1 LSFYLDAFLFFG
13 LGVVLF
19 ASSRYIEKRLPRYW
33 HRKHSVTAAL
43 LIAIFFDGTSVS
55 LYLDSTGTG
64 VVYKFLKFL
73 IGVEDPNGTYI
84 MLHTNVTNLTS
95 ADMPWYLLVI
105 LFALYPFWVYLGFS
119 TANHFLTS
127 ETSNTPITP
136 ASYRREKLKRFGG
149 AMGVAVGGCVMLFG
163 LVRFPGGILRQSDL
177 TAFSVTMLG
186 IGILLFGV
194 TLATSIPT
202 IMPQPIRITPSQSDG

>member
-1 LSFYLDAFLFFG
+1 LSFFLDAFLFFG
-13 LGVVLF
+13 LGTALF
-19 ASSRYIEKRLPRYW
+19 VTSRYVEKRLPRYW

-84 MLHTNVTNLTS
+84 MLHTNATNLTG
-95 ADMPWYLLVI
+95 ADMPWYTLVI

-119 TANHFLTS
+119 TTS
-127 ETSNTPITP
+127 HLLPNETSNTPITL

-149 AMGVAVGGCVMLFG
+149 AMGVAAGGCVLLFG

-177 TAFSVTMLG
+177 IAFSVTMLG
-186 IGILLFGV
+186 IGILLCGV
-194 TLATSIPT
+194 TLATSIQT
-202 IMPQPIRITPSQSDG
+202 IMPQPIIVTPGKSNA